1 VISRPGAVNRRRVV
15 VACSVALVALLVVGV
30 VTVAGGGRQHATA
43 FRSTPSDS
51 PGVTQPPVPPPS
63 ARSRWVPVPP
73 VTDNPPRRP
82 VQDQYD
88 RALAQGLSSSG
99 TVLAAETAQVPA
111 PALSATWPAPA
122 VSYQPDTWVRAFT
135 DGLLRVDFAR
145 QSRTGLGGWLSAEE
159 APELLPGI
167 PPSAQDKVLYLSLFD
182 PTAAGGTSTPVP
194 SPAQW
199 QANASA
205 GVSWSVS
212 GLLVEPDARWS
223 QIIADGWQPVDQRFS
238 VNDVSGDLTAHQ
250 GSTTVDH
257 RFSMVVYTG
266 SARWHD
272 GYGTTLVADWTES

>member
-1 VISRPGAVNRRRVV
+1 VISRPGALNRRL
-15 VACSVALVALLVVGV
+15 VAVASSVALVALLVGV
-30 VTVAGGGRQHATA
+30 IAVAGGGRHHATA
-43 FRSTPSDS
+43 SRSAPSTS
-51 PGVTQPPVPPPS
+51 PGGMRPPVPPTS
-63 ARSRWVPVPP
+63 AESRWVPVPP
-73 VTDNPPRRP
+73 VTDIPPRTP

-99 TVLAAETAQVPA
+99 TVLAAETARV
-111 PALSATWPAPA
+111 PAPA
-122 VSYQPDTWVRAFT
+122 VSASWPAPVVSYQPDAWVRAFT
-135 DGLLRVDFAR
+135 DGLLDVDFAR
-145 QSRTGLGGWLSAEE
+145 QSRNGLAGWVSAEE

-199 QANASA
+199 QADASA

-212 GLLVEPDARWS
+212 GLLVEPDARWA

-238 VNDVSGDLTAHQ
+238 VNDVSGDLTVHQ
-250 GSTTVDH
+250 GSTTVAH